1 MIYQNLKFWLWEI
14 LIKIYP
20 NFMNIVVC
28 LFPLTAV
35 LPEKHDDGQQAED
48 LSHAIQLSSLKYD
61 FILFFNFSGEDQL
74 KLIFKTK
81 LLGVSIIFDLTFT
94 RHVEEIS

>member
-1 MIYQNLKFWLWEI
+1 
-14 LIKIYP
+14 
-20 NFMNIVVC
+20 MNIVVC

-61 FILFFNFSGEDQL
+61 FIPCFNFPGEDQL
-74 KLIFKTK
+74 KLLYKTK
-81 LLGVSIIFDLTFT
+81 LLGVTIISDLTFT
-94 RHVEEIS
+94 RHVEEINKKVTKIMWLTSEVQRQGCQQG